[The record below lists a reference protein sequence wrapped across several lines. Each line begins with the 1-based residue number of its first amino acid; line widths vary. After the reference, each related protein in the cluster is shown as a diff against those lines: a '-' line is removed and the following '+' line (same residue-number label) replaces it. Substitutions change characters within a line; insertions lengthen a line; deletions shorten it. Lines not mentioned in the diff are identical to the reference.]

1 MAQDYLAIMATSAS
15 SERVFSS
22 AKEMLGLKRGNM
34 KPNSME
40 AQICLRSWLRA
51 EIIKEGD
58 LDFGISNLDHEEDDV
73 PVASSSRIAN
83 SVFAEP
89 EVCNQQ
95 QTRDILAQAMEASDI
110 FEEIESST
118 EGSIVEDYVYLE
130 ICDVLDDEIILVVAP
145 TDKNNNNEK

>member
-1 MAQDYLAIMATSAS
+1 
-15 SERVFSS
+15 
-22 AKEMLGLKRGNM
+22 M

-95 QTRDILAQAMEASDI
+95 QTRDILARAI
-110 FEEIESST
+110 FEEIECST